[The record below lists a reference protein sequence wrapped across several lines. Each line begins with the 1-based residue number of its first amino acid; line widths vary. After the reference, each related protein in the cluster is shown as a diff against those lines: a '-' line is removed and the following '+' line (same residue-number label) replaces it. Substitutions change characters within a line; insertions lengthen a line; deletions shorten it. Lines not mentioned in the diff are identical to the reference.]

1 MPVHRTA
8 PSRSLP
14 LHPAMSQASTERSR
28 EVERERS
35 REVERGPHTH
45 THTHTHTMGNIPRS
59 QGGFGSCQMATTTQQ
74 GERLPLSACSQR
86 LSNRVPC
93 SVLKGCRT
101 KLTCSVL
108 LSFFCFAADSA
119 ELQGHT
125 RYLMCVAATPPTPDF
140 PQGQHLSQLPVHLL
154 VFPHPFCMVPQ
165 SALRPAGQ
173 LTLRTPTLKGRTPS
187 RCALF
192 FRGLVSGCRH
202 RIGDDLA
209 IQRHVAGE
217 RLPVDIITK

>member
-154 VFPHPFCMVPQ
+154 VFPHPFCMA
-165 SALRPAGQ
+165 SALLKLLCWLKDVILLQLCSNICVCVRILGDAQAWLPPAAWTRPFSCGTQ
-173 LTLRTPTLKGRTPS
+173 PCLLDPLLGW
-187 RCALF
+187 
-192 FRGLVSGCRH
+192 
-202 RIGDDLA
+202 
-209 IQRHVAGE
+209 
-217 RLPVDIITK
+217 